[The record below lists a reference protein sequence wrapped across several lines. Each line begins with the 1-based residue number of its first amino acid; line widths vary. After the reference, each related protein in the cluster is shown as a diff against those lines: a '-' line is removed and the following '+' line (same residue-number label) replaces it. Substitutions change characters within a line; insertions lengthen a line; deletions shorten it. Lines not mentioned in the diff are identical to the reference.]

1 MPEKVQTSDHFSRIA
16 ARNGFVNWETLWA
29 ANGGLQARR
38 RNPNILFHGV
48 LDPANPPN
56 FLHEPDEYE
65 ATVSSTSHSGATSS
79 HHPFST
85 ATGKLFLRFRVL
97 DDQFA
102 QFPGATYELTVDG
115 LVIDPGLLTP
125 DGDGVISV
133 EVLPTAEKAL
143 LKLKYTPP
151 SPPSSS
157 GGTPSGG
164 SSAPVSPTPP
174 VEISFN
180 LRIGRLDPILDLA
193 PAPDDKFVPGVQQ
206 RLNNLGYNAGPVTG
220 VLNDATHAA
229 LKRLQARCNVTGEVD
244 GGGKAIPGPQTLD
257 WLEKIHD
264 KPGKPPA
271 PDALGSATTPP
282 PVTTSGPTGTTAS
295 PTVASR
301 PATGLR
307 ISPDLQK
314 ANDEYKLAR
323 EQYLAAKKKHEDQ
336 FAYYKTHRNANARE
350 RLRQDKEAMDHAEV
364 TMQNKQKALA
374 KLLNRSN

>member
-1 MPEKVQTSDHFSRIA
+1 MPEKVQASDHFSRIA

-29 ANGGLQARR
+29 ANSGLQAKR

-56 FLHEPDEYE
+56 YLHEPDEYE
-65 ATVSSTSHSGATSS
+65 ATVSSASHSGATSS
-79 HHPFST
+79 HHPFTT

-115 LVIDPGLLTP
+115 RAIDPGLLAP

-133 EVLPTAEKAL
+133 EVPPTAEKAL

-151 SPPSSS
+151 APSSS
-157 GGTPSGG
+157 TGSTPSVGP
-164 SSAPVSPTPP
+164 SAPVSPNPP

-220 VLNDATHAA
+220 VMNDATRAA
-229 LKRLQARCNVTGEVD
+229 LRRFQARCNVTGEVD
-244 GGGKAIPGPQTLD
+244 SSGKPIPGPQTLE

-264 KPGKPPA
+264 RAGKPPP
-271 PDALGSATTPP
+271 PDALGGSTTPP

-295 PTVASR
+295 PTVTTKTAS
-301 PATGLR
+301 GLR
-307 ISPDLQK
+307 ISPELQK

-323 EQYLAAKKKHEDQ
+323 EQYSAAKKKYEDQ
-336 FAYYKTHRNANARE
+336 FAYYKTHRTATARD
-350 RLRQDKEAMDHAEV
+350 RLGNYKKEMDDAAS
-364 TMQNKQKALA
+364 TMENKRKALE
-374 KLLNRSN
+374 KLINRSK